1 MTLTDRQI
9 GLVRES
15 FAQIQP
21 IAGLA
26 AELFYTRLFAIAPH
40 TQHLFHGDMA
50 DQGKKL
56 MSTLGVVVK
65 GLDNLEALL
74 PVAEDLAAR
83 HVTYGVTP
91 SDYEPVGQALI
102 WTLDR
107 GLDGGFTEEHRKAWA
122 SAYTLLS
129 TAMVRS
135 AYPLADPASEVAA
148 Q

>member
-1 MTLTDRQI
+1 MTLTDQQI
-9 GLVRES
+9 GLVREN

-21 IAGLA
+21 ISGLA

-40 TQHLFHGDMA
+40 TQHLFRGDMA
-50 DQGKKL
+50 EQGKKL
-56 MSTLGVVVK
+56 MGTLGVVVQ
-65 GLDNLEALL
+65 GLDDLETLL
-74 PVAEDLAAR
+74 PVAQDLAAR

-107 GLDGGFTEEHRKAWA
+107 GLDGGFTDEHRKAWTA
-122 SAYTLLS
+122 AYTLLS

-135 AYPLADPASEVAA
+135 AYPLADPAAQVAA